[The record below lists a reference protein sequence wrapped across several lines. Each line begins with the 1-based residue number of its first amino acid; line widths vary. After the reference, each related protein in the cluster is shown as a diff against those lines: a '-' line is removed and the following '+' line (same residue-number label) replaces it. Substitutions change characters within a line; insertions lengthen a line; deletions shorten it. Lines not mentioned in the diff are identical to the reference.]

1 MYFTLWRCRESE
13 LGRDV
18 LGRESLFC
26 TEPNP
31 DCKGCPISQSQHSP
45 AGERDSTW
53 GWWHKGTRSCH
64 EAEAHGGLTLTD
76 LGVETEPCPR
86 SCWNHPQGHGAFPS
100 PRNLNLLEHS
110 SPLLAVAQ
118 EAPETRVPIADSSHR
133 AGCAREPSTFQCW
146 TLGCSCSVCSPP
158 QNKKKW
164 LGMLQARSL
173 CFRLFSTK
181 RLGNK
186 AHSFPS
192 RESERVNSRKQ
203 NLKT

>member
-1 MYFTLWRCRESE
+1 M
-13 LGRDV
+13 GA
-18 LGRESLFC
+18 
-26 TEPNP
+26 P
-31 DCKGCPISQSQHSP
+31 SP
-45 AGERDSTW
+45 RASTAWQGNGDSTW

-76 LGVETEPCPR
+76 LGVETEPCQHQLLSPVPGAAGTTHR
-86 SCWNHPQGHGAFPS
+86 DTGLSLPPGIWISWSRALPCWLWHRKPQTPD
-100 PRNLNLLEHS
+100 
-110 SPLLAVAQ
+110 
-118 EAPETRVPIADSSHR
+118 PETRVPIAGSSHR
-133 AGCAREPSTFQCW
+133 AGCAREPSTSQCW
-146 TLGCSCSVCSPP
+146 TLGCSSSVCSPP
-158 QNKKKW
+158 QKKEKW

-192 RESERVNSRKQ
+192 RESERVNFRKQ